1 MKVKVIEVIYHLFKN
16 ELILLKDDNI
26 DMQVYPVV
34 GDIVT
39 IDDIKYRVLQRNL
52 DFRKNWN
59 NQSITYHVTKCN

>member
-26 DMQVYPVV
+26 DMQAYPVV

-39 IDDIKYRVLQRNL
+39 IDDIKYRVIQRNI
-52 DFRKNWN
+52 DFRKNRN
-59 NQSITYHVTKCN
+59 NQNITYHVTKCS

>member
-1 MKVKVIEVIYHLFKN
+1 MRVKVIEAIYHLFKN
-16 ELILLKDDNI
+16 ELNLLKDDDI
-26 DMQVYPVV
+26 DMQTYPVV

-59 NQSITYHVTKCN
+59 NQSITYHVTKCS